1 MRTYF
6 YSYCINKLHYFSIV
20 VLTSFLF
27 FAGYAVNAQTIKT
40 VGATGDYTTLKAAF
54 DAINAGSITGAIELQ
69 IIGNTIEDTSA
80 VLNASGS
87 GSANYT
93 SLDIYPTVAGV
104 IISKVTA
111 SLSNKSLI
119 DLNGASN
126 VTIDGRL
133 NRTGST
139 IALTLMTKTIDYANN
154 SVIRML
160 LDASNNTVKYCDLKG
175 SRSAI
180 GNGIF
185 YIYSSTNL
193 GCDNIAITNNKFSAA
208 YDTTEDPNWEYI
220 PQVSIY
226 ATSANSTIIDD
237 LNISYNEFTSLY
249 NKNGSTVIDLR
260 AGTNNFIINNNSFY
274 QAESF
279 NFTLGRTHTIIYT
292 LGLGTISNNF
302 IGGTA
307 SNCGGTQQSFYSI
320 NSNTVFYGI
329 NTSNSNQQPCVIE
342 NNTISNIKYFSNNTT
357 LQWNGI
363 VANGVGPNI
372 VQNNTIGSTTSTTSI
387 EVLKTNFIGYSLGI
401 GSSVTLQNNS
411 IGGITLSE
419 GDFAGF
425 HLNAPLST
433 SIVNNV
439 IGSTTVANSISGTSI
454 VNMYGFSMGLNNVSA
469 SNHLIS
475 SNTIANIVNNTT
487 SGEANTYG
495 IYSNGFSQSV
505 LEIKNNF
512 IRSLFKN
519 TSNTTG
525 SVYGIKIDNGEVNC
539 NNNVIT
545 LGGNGNYSIY
555 GVWEG
560 TISSRKNSLFFN
572 TIYLSGT
579 ASSGALNSYTLYSD
593 NASNESVFNNNVF
606 VNSRSNS
613 GATAK
618 HYAAYFNYGDGTNLT
633 LDNNLYYAPGTGGVI
648 GYYNSLNVTSL
659 PLVSGKD
666 TSSYQI
672 NPSFSNANGVNAT
685 DFKLLNTSLQGVGI
699 SGIITDYLNQSRL
712 LNTIGAFDTY
722 NFVDGSESNIY
733 IGTANGLWS
742 LPSNWS
748 LNHTP
753 IADENI
759 FITTNTVQLDQD
771 YSLNSTYIL
780 KVYNNG
786 GIIVN
791 PNKTLTINGSAD
803 FGNRPVLFKSDA
815 TGYGQLG
822 TVSGTITGA
831 TNVQSENYVAARR
844 AYRLLTS
851 PVTTTTSIRANWQE
865 NSNNTSLDY
874 ANNQNP
880 NPGFGTHITGS
891 ATGLNGFDAT
901 ATGNSSLYTF
911 TNATQAWS
919 AIANTNNTALT
930 VGQPYRLMVRGDRSI
945 DLSTNTPDPTPTV
958 LRATGTL
965 QIGNFSTTLST
976 TANHYNLVANPYQSP
991 IYANTMFGSP
1001 SNYTNVNNQFFYVWD
1016 PQLGLRGAYTT
1027 ITIASGAATGG
1038 STHTNKINPWEAF
1051 FVKTGVDGA
1060 SSIVFKEDYKNPPV
1074 IVMGRSSDT
1083 PDTNSSLTLNLKG
1096 LQVNGDYQ
1104 YVDGIR
1110 MDFGVD
1116 YALEIDSF
1124 DAEKFINLDEDVA
1137 IQKQNQ
1143 LLTVERRAI
1152 PTVTETVPLQ
1162 VTKYRSTSYIFENQ
1176 AVGLDGV
1183 QAFLKDNYTNILHE
1197 LEGTPYAFTVN
1208 TAIPA
1213 SFENNRFELVFQN
1226 SALNTSNFEYSI
1238 GLYPNPSQGATG
1250 FYLSNMT
1257 ADTKVALFTLLGQS
1271 VPVAT
1276 VLNGNTLQVHPKSSL
1291 CQGVYL
1297 VQVTS
1302 PEGLTKQVKWIVE

>member
-69 IIGNTIEDTSA
+69 IISNTTEDTEA
-80 VLNASGS
+80 RLNASGS
-87 GSANYT
+87 GSVNYT
-93 SLDIYPTVAGV
+93 SVDIYPTVAGV
-104 IISKVTA
+104 VISREAQSAT
-111 SLSNKSLI
+111 NELI
-119 DLNGASN
+119 YLNGASN

-139 IALTLMTKTIDYANN
+139 IALTLKFKTTTNTRNVIKLFYNTSNNVIKYCEIAGSGSTSGLISIGNN
-154 SVIRML
+154 S
-160 LDASNNTVKYCDLKG
+160 DSG
-175 SRSAI
+175 
-180 GNGIF
+180 
-185 YIYSSTNL
+185 YSE
-193 GCDNIAITNNKFSAA
+193 NISITNNKFSAA
-208 YDTTEDPNWEYI
+208 YDTSQDTDWSYS
-220 PQVSIY
+220 PQKSIAVNY
-226 ATSANSTIIDD
+226 TNGSICND

-320 NSNTVFYGI
+320 NFNTVFYGI
-329 NTSNSNQQPCVIE
+329 NTSNSNQQPCIIE
-342 NNTISNIKYFSNNTT
+342 NNTISNIKYFSNNNT

-372 VQNNTIGSTTSTTSI
+372 VQNNTIGSTTSTNSI
-387 EVLKTNFIGYSLGI
+387 EVLKTNFKGYYLGI

-419 GDFAGF
+419 GDFAGID
-425 HLNAPLST
+425 LNAPLST

-454 VNMYGFSMGLNNVSA
+454 VNMYGFSMGLNNGSA
-469 SNHLIS
+469 SNHLVS
-475 SNTIANIVNNTT
+475 SNTIANIVNNTS

-495 IYSNGFSQSV
+495 IYSNGYSQSV

-1257 ADTKVALFTLLGQS
+1257 ANAKVALFTLLGQS